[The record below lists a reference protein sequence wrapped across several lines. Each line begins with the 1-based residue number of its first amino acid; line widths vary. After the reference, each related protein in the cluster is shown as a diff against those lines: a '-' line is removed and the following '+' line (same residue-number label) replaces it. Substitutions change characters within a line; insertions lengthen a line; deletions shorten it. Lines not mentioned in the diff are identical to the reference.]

1 MRDPTPKLVAAL
13 IETINA
19 FQTAVRSRFSTS
31 INGLGSRS
39 VFRQDQMIE
48 KRSSDSTTPS
58 ANAQDVEHSLTPTGG
73 VHGLKHPA

>member
-13 IETINA
+13 IATINA

-48 KRSSDSTTPS
+48 KDR
-58 ANAQDVEHSLTPTGG
+58 AAQPLQRQMH
-73 VHGLKHPA
+73 KA

>member
-13 IETINA
+13 IETINT
-19 FQTAVRSRFSTS
+19 FQTAVRSRFSTP

-48 KRSSDSTTPS
+48 K
-58 ANAQDVEHSLTPTGG
+58 
-73 VHGLKHPA
+73 